1 MGIDLAIQVH
11 NRVEEE
17 VLRDHV
23 DDPLAETSANMGPP
37 VFVAVFTGVLA
48 FAALR
53 ISKVPMIRDFGV
65 LLAAGVVML
74 GVTGIVVT
82 LLGLAQAKQR
92 PTRSEASGRPLIE
105 RAAVWLG
112 SLPTW
117 VAPPLALLSAA
128 LFIAGVAAEG
138 GITIE
143 SDPIRWI
150 DQDSQVVQD
159 VERLEEETGFSS
171 TLGVLVEANNV
182 TDQAV
187 IDLVH
192 DFTITAE
199 ADPDVATT
207 SSLTNTMAKI
217 IEIPGATAL
226 APTSVDEQ
234 NAIEVMPPDI
244 RAALLSDDLT
254 ATQVNLRLAPA
265 TLDERAVLVERLNA
279 ELAAGIAALDLPP
292 DSVLLVDLPPGQ
304 PPVRAVPAGLATVG
318 IGLLENLEAN
328 RAVLTYLALA
338 VAALWLVLRSAE
350 HRSGRAG
357 ARSRVAG
364 DRGRGAGR
372 RPRRTR
378 AEPADDGERPARD
391 RRRRRVLGPAAVA
404 VRRGA
409 PDAGSTPEE
418 AHETSSART
427 GRAFFTSAA
436 TTIGG
441 FAVLVASSLPLLRD
455 FGIIVTLNVA
465 IALLAALVVVPPAA
479 RVGRPAGL
487 AGGRGAAR
495 VRCASPRRPP
505 MAGSS
510 LASLGAAAVLGAA
523 TVVIY
528 QSADTSSGEAEE
540 VAYAAMPLP
549 TTTTTTPATTTT
561 TTTPPGVEPAPSAG
575 WPGGRPVDV
584 RERAAGVRR
593 RWRAVRP
600 PDRAGCGA
608 ERRQLRDHDR
618 LRGGRRERLDRDGS
632 RHTRA
637 GAGRR
642 GHARCAQ
649 VRDLPGDRRR
659 RDRGPA
665 LGRLNG
671 ERSDGTGLVTRR
683 QQQGD
688 RRPARAIRSDSP
700 ARSRRRG
707 RATRRPC
714 ADQ

>member
-1 MGIDLAIQVH
+1 M
-11 NRVEEE
+11 
-17 VLRDHV
+17 
-23 DDPLAETSANMGPP
+23 
-37 VFVAVFTGVLA
+37 FTGVLA

-92 PTRSEASGRPLIE
+92 PTKSEASGRPLIE

-279 ELAAGIAALDLPP
+279 ELD
-292 DSVLLVDLPPGQ
+292 
-304 PPVRAVPAGLATVG
+304 
-318 IGLLENLEAN
+318 
-328 RAVLTYLALA
+328 
-338 VAALWLVLRSAE
+338 
-350 HRSGRAG
+350 GRH
-357 ARSRVAG
+357 
-364 DRGRGAGR
+364 
-372 RPRRTR
+372 
-378 AEPADDGERPARD
+378 
-391 RRRRRVLGPAAVA
+391 RRR
-404 VRRGA
+404 
-409 PDAGSTPEE
+409 ST
-418 AHETSSART
+418 S
-427 GRAFFTSAA
+427 
-436 TTIGG
+436 
-441 FAVLVASSLPLLRD
+441 
-455 FGIIVTLNVA
+455 
-465 IALLAALVVVPPAA
+465 
-479 RVGRPAGL
+479 RPTACCWSTCRPGN
-487 AGGRGAAR
+487 R
-495 VRCASPRRPP
+495 RCAPCRPVSP
-505 MAGSS
+505 
-510 LASLGAAAVLGAA
+510 
-523 TVVIY
+523 
-528 QSADTSSGEAEE
+528 
-540 VAYAAMPLP
+540 
-549 TTTTTTPATTTT
+549 
-561 TTTPPGVEPAPSAG
+561 PSASG
-575 WPGGRPVDV
+575 CSRTWRP
-584 RERAAGVRR
+584 
-593 RWRAVRP
+593 
-600 PDRAGCGA
+600 
-608 ERRQLRDHDR
+608 
-618 LRGGRRERLDRDGS
+618 
-632 RHTRA
+632 T
-637 GAGRR
+637 
-642 GHARCAQ
+642 ARC
-649 VRDLPGDRRR
+649 
-659 RDRGPA
+659 
-665 LGRLNG
+665 
-671 ERSDGTGLVTRR
+671 
-683 QQQGD
+683 
-688 RRPARAIRSDSP
+688 
-700 ARSRRRG
+700 
-707 RATRRPC
+707 
-714 ADQ
+714 